1 MLKLLTMTASKGV
14 IMKNEKISRLE
25 YLVEYLNKCCDEYY
39 NKNNPTL
46 SDSEYDAL
54 FDELTALEKETG
66 IVYPYSPTQRAG
78 YEVLSELKK
87 VTHDIPLLS
96 LAKTKSAADIYA
108 MSQQNNGYLGLKID
122 GLTVKM
128 VYKNGILVEAST
140 RGDGEIGEDITH
152 NAKVFRNVPK
162 TLPKSID
169 LTVSGE
175 AFIDIAT
182 FERINEN
189 IENDEDK
196 YSTPRNLAA
205 GSVRQ
210 LDSEICAKRGV
221 SFFPFNVL
229 EGFDEQDSKSARLD
243 KLASFGFMRLPAENI
258 TADTSVEEI
267 QQKIDSLKQL
277 ANEKG
282 YPIDGIVFTF
292 DSNEFSRAQGRTSH
306 HFKDGIAYK
315 FGDPQ
320 FKTVLKNI
328 DWNISRTGQLTPIA
342 EFKAVEIDN
351 TNVEKASLHNMTFI
365 EDLKLEIGDEILV
378 SKRNMIIPHVE
389 KNLSGET
396 RENYT
401 ISYPR
406 VCPVCSETTY
416 INETELS
423 DRKIKV
429 LYCKNDSCA
438 GRQIKKFTHF
448 VSKQAMN
455 IDGLS
460 EATLK
465 KFISLKFITK
475 LIDIFS
481 ISDYK
486 DEIIGLE
493 GFGERSYEN
502 LVSSVENSRNTRLS
516 NFLVAMNIPLIGKN
530 AALVISEKFGGSYE
544 KFCKA
549 IDEKYDFSEIE
560 GFGNIMNDEIY
571 KWFSKEK
578 NYNEFKELADLMNFE
593 EITVKEVDENN
604 IFFKK
609 TVVITGTFSDYTRDE
624 LGAKL
629 KDFGAKVTGSVSKKT
644 DYLLCGENAGSKKAK
659 AESLGVSI
667 ITENELK
674 NFSSQF

>member
-1 MLKLLTMTASKGV
+1 MEQK
-14 IMKNEKISRLE
+14 KIERLE
-25 YLVEYLNKCCDEYY
+25 YLVKYLNKCCDEYY
-39 NKNNPTL
+39 NKNNPSL
-46 SDSEYDAL
+46 SDAEYDAL
-54 FDELTALEKETG
+54 FDELTELEAQTG
-66 IVYPYSPTQRAG
+66 IIKPDSPTHRAG
-78 YEVLSELKK
+78 YEVISELKK
-87 VTHDIPLLS
+87 VRHNIPLLS
-96 LAKTKSAADIYA
+96 LEKTKSAADIYSF
-108 MSQQNNGYLGLKID
+108 SQRNNGYLGLKMD
-122 GLTVKM
+122 GLTVKL
-128 VYKNGILVEAST
+128 VYQNGSLTEAST
-140 RGDGEIGEDITH
+140 RGDGETGEDITH
-152 NAKVFRNVPK
+152 NAKVFKNVPK
-162 TLPKSID
+162 KLPNNWSI
-169 LTVSGE
+169 TVSGE

-182 FERINEN
+182 FERINED

-196 YSTPRNLAA
+196 YSTPRNLAS

-229 EGFDEQDSKSARLD
+229 EGFENIDSKSERLD
-243 KLASFGFMRLPAENI
+243 KLASLGFMRLPAENV
-258 TADTSVEEI
+258 TKDTTIEEI
-267 QQKIDSLKQL
+267 EAKIKSLKQL

-292 DSNEFSRAQGRTSH
+292 DSASFSKEQGRTSH

-320 FKTVLKNI
+320 FKTTLKNI

-342 EFKAVEIDN
+342 EFEAVEIDN

-365 EDLKLEIGDEILV
+365 EDLKLSAGDEILV

-389 KNLSGET
+389 KNLTGDKKEG
-396 RENYT
+396 Y
-401 ISYPR
+401 ILDYPKK
-406 VCPVCSETTY
+406 CPVCGEATY
-416 INETELS
+416 INETALS
-423 DRKIKV
+423 DRSIKV
-429 LYCKNDSCA
+429 LFCKNPNCP

-465 KFISLKFITK
+465 KFISLKFISK

-481 ISDYK
+481 ISRFK
-486 DEIIGLE
+486 DQIIELE

-502 LVSSVENSRNTRLS
+502 LVNSVEKAKSTNLA

-530 AALVISEKFGGSYE
+530 AAVIIFEKFGGDINEFY
-544 KFCKA
+544 KA

-560 GFGNIMNDEIY
+560 GFGKIMNDEIY
-571 KWFSKEK
+571 KWFSNKE
-578 NYNEFKELADLMNFE
+578 NYDEFKEIASILSFNIQE
-593 EITVKEVDENN
+593 KKEIDENN
-604 IFFKK
+604 IFFSK

-624 LGAKL
+624 LSAKL

-644 DYLLCGENAGSKKAK
+644 DFVLCGENAGSKKTK
-659 AESLGVSI
+659 AQALDIRI
-667 ITENELK
+667 ISEGELKEFLK
-674 NFSSQF
+674 NFS

>member
-1 MLKLLTMTASKGV
+1 MQS
-14 IMKNEKISRLE
+14 EKKSRIE
-25 YLVEYLNKCCDEYY
+25 YLVKYLNKCCDEYY
-39 NKNNPTL
+39 NKNNPSL
-46 SDSEYDAL
+46 SDAEYDAL

-66 IVYPYSPTQRAG
+66 LVYPDSPTQRAG

-87 VTHDIPLLS
+87 VSHDIPLLS
-96 LAKTKSAADIYA
+96 LAKTKSASDIYA
-108 MSQQNNGYLGLKID
+108 MSQQSDGYLGLKID

-128 VYKNGILVEAST
+128 VYKNGELIEAST
-140 RGDGEIGEDITH
+140 RGDGEVGEDITH
-152 NAKVFRNVPK
+152 NAKVFKSVPK
-162 TLPKSID
+162 KLPENVDI
-169 LTVSGE
+169 TVSGE
-175 AFIDIAT
+175 AFIDIGT
-182 FERINEN
+182 FERINED

-196 YSTPRNLAA
+196 YSTPRNLAS

-210 LDSEICAKRGV
+210 LDSAICAKRGV

-229 EGFDEQDSKSARLD
+229 EGFDELDSKSARLD
-243 KLASFGFMRLPAENI
+243 KLEKFGFMRLPNENV
-258 TADTSVEEI
+258 TGNTSVEEI
-267 QQKIDSLKQL
+267 EQKIESLKQI
-277 ANEKG
+277 ANKKG

-292 DSNEFSRAQGRTSH
+292 DSAEFSRAQGRTSH

-320 FKTVLKNI
+320 FKTTLKNI

-389 KNLSGET
+389 KNLSCEG
-396 RENYT
+396 REVYT
-401 ISYPR
+401 LEYPKS
-406 VCPVCSETTY
+406 CPVCGEDTY
-416 INETELS
+416 INETNLS
-423 DRKIKV
+423 DRIIKV
-429 LYCKNDSCA
+429 LFCKNPYCA

-481 ISDYK
+481 ISDYRE
-486 DEIIGLE
+486 EIISLE

-502 LVSSVENSRNTRLS
+502 LVNSIENAKNTKLS
-516 NFLVAMNIPLIGKN
+516 NYLVAMNIPLIGKN
-530 AALVISEKFGGSYE
+530 AAIVISEKFGGDFE
-544 KFCKA
+544 KFCNA
-549 IDEKYDFSEIE
+549 VDEKYDFSSIE
-560 GFGNIMNDEIY
+560 GFGSIMNDEIH
-571 KWFSKEK
+571 KWFSAEE
-578 NYNEFKELADLMNFE
+578 NYTEFKEIAQILTFE
-593 EITVKEVDENN
+593 AQAVKEIDESNM
-604 IFFKK
+604 FFGK

-629 KDFGAKVTGSVSKKT
+629 KDLGAKVTGSVSKKT
-644 DYLLCGENAGSKKAK
+644 DFLLCGENAGSKKAK
-659 AESLGVSI
+659 AEANGVRI
-667 ITENELK
+667 IGESELK
-674 NFSSQF
+674 TISQIF